1 MTSYQPPL
9 PGPEPPTDEE
19 TIVEGEDPGAAI
31 HPEDP
36 DDEWR
41 SGPVRRGVRFAV
53 PTAVLVVLVALAAG
67 FWGGAV
73 AEKHHNPSA
82 SSQLAGLASRFA
94 AARGAGAGGAAGGA
108 TRGAGAGGAVGGA
121 TRGAAAS
128 GIVTAVQ
135 GQTLFLTGSD
145 GSLIKVTLG
154 PSATVEQM
162 QPSILA
168 GLQTGNTAIVQ
179 GTRNPD
185 GSVTA
190 TAIVSTPANATGATG
205 ATGAGGTAGGGA
217 PGG

>member
-9 PGPEPPTDEE
+9 PGPEPATDEE
-19 TIVEGEDPGAAI
+19 TLFEGEDPGADI

-41 SGPVRRGVRFAV
+41 SGPVRHGFRFAL

-67 FWGGAV
+67 FWGGAM

-82 SSQLAGLASRFA
+82 SSQLAGLANRLASARGSGTGA
-94 AARGAGAGGAAGGA
+94 AAGGVARGGGAAA
-108 TRGAGAGGAVGGA
+108 T
-121 TRGAAAS
+121 
-128 GIVTAVQ
+128 GIITAVQ
-135 GQTLFLTGSD
+135 GQTLYLTGSD

-162 QPSILA
+162 EPSTLA
-168 GLQTGNTAIVQ
+168 GLHTGNTAIVQ

-190 TAIVSTPANATGATG
+190 TAIVSTPANASGT
-205 ATGAGGTAGGGA
+205 TGAGGAASGRS